1 MLDFDWAYPDEF
13 HCDLCGEPNPEHG
26 LDTVSLCEMCYR
38 ALTIR
43 LKEATLEMLEQVAEE
58 FHITARDV
66 WDCSC
71 FEVDDYEILKAER
84 EKIMYSQNAKI
95 KDHLERYGEITPFE
109 ALDLYGCM
117 RLAARVADLR
127 AAGLAIETDYETAKS
142 GARYAVYR
150 LAK

>member
-1 MLDFDWAYPDEF
+1 MKEK
-13 HCDLCGEPNPEHG
+13 CELCGEPSVTWIGDIEVCRRCADTFRDEARG
-26 LDTVSLCEMCYR
+26 YLADAIIDLAEAWGIRCEDAYDEIMDAGFIYFELDIDKR
-38 ALTIR
+38 I
-43 LKEATLEMLEQVAEE
+43 
-58 FHITARDV
+58 
-66 WDCSC
+66 
-71 FEVDDYEILKAER
+71 AER
-84 EKIMYSQNAKI
+84 EKEMYSQNAKI

-127 AAGLAIETDYETAKS
+127 AAGLNIETDYETAKS